1 MVEWP
6 VILRLEMNVAQA
18 LLVFVQFEVK
28 ELSRYRAD
36 YASKMAAIAAQF
48 GAQFLA
54 ATPQAEAIEGALGG
68 NFTAILRFPSREAA
82 QAMYE
87 SAEYAPL
94 KRLRQE
100 ELTTQGQVLFIPALD
115 AV

>member
-1 MVEWP
+1 MAPSVLVCAQFQ
-6 VILRLEMNVAQA
+6 VIDFPSYQ
-18 LLVFVQFEVK
+18 
-28 ELSRYRAD
+28 AD
-36 YASKMAAIAAQF
+36 YASKMAEVAAQF
-48 GAQFLA
+48 GGQFLA

-82 QAMYE
+82 QAMYASE
-87 SAEYAPL
+87 AYAPL

-100 ELTTQGQVLFIPALD
+100 ELTTNGRVLFIPALD

>member
-1 MVEWP
+1 M
-6 VILRLEMNVAQA
+6 ASS
-18 LLVFVQFEVK
+18 VFVLVQFEVRNFA
-28 ELSRYRAD
+28 RYRAE
-36 YASKMAAIAAQF
+36 YASKLAVVVAQF
-48 GAQFLA
+48 GGQFLA
-54 ATPQAEAIEGALGG
+54 ATPQAEAIEGTLGG

-100 ELTTQGQVLFIPALD
+100 ELTTKGQVLFIPALD
-115 AV
+115 AG

>member
-1 MVEWP
+1 M
-6 VILRLEMNVAQA
+6 AQA

-28 ELSRYRAD
+28 EFSRYRAE
-36 YASKMAAIAAQF
+36 YASKLAVVVAQF
-48 GAQFLA
+48 GGQFLA